1 MSDSVVE
8 CVIEWLKGEKVATVT
23 MPRGTRLA
31 NKIKK
36 LALESESVDLIIN
49 KDGSVLAQI
58 PSSWV
63 KITPTRHL
71 TEEQKAVA
79 RERMIELRRKK
90 EDKEKD
96 DE

>member
-36 LALESESVDLIIN
+36 LALENESVDLFIN
-49 KDGSVLAQI
+49 KDGGVLAQI
-58 PSSWV
+58 PTSWV

-71 TEEQKAVA
+71 TEQQKAVA
-79 RERMIELRRKK
+79 RERMLELRRRSK
-90 EDKEKD
+90 EEHIDG
-96 DE
+96 

>member
-8 CVIEWLKGEKVATVT
+8 CVIEWVKGEKVATVT

-36 LALESESVDLIIN
+36 LALENESVDLFIN

-58 PSSWV
+58 PTSWV

-71 TEEQKAVA
+71 TEQQKAVA
-79 RERMIELRRKK
+79 RERMLELRRRSK
-90 EDKEKD
+90 EEHIDG
-96 DE
+96 

>member
-8 CVIEWLKGEKVATVT
+8 CVIEWIKGEKVATVT
-23 MPRGTRLA
+23 MPSGTRLA

-36 LALESESVDLIIN
+36 LALENESVDLFIN

-58 PSSWV
+58 PTSWV

-71 TEEQKAVA
+71 TEQQKAVA
-79 RERMIELRRKK
+79 RERMLELRRRSK
-90 EDKEKD
+90 EEHIDG
-96 DE
+96 